1 MCCYFL
7 IHIIFFMPMK
17 SETDKI
23 LSEPVQY
30 LKSVGP
36 KRAEA
41 FRKIGIVT
49 VKDLLFYF
57 PSRHLD
63 RTTTLNSAK
72 AHTYLINGFAGELT
86 IIAKVA
92 DTEKLR
98 FGKKELFKVQMRE
111 LDRFF

>member
-1 MCCYFL
+1 
-7 IHIIFFMPMK
+7 MK
-17 SETDKI
+17 SENDKI

-41 FRKIGIVT
+41 FKKIGIAT

-72 AHTYLINGFAGELT
+72 AFSYLINGYAGELT

-92 DTEKLR
+92 DKEKLR
-98 FGKKELFKVQMRE
+98 FWKERIVQSTDEGFYRV
-111 LDRFF
+111 F

>member
-63 RTTTLNSAK
+63 RTTTTQLRKS
-72 AHTYLINGFAGELT
+72 TYISNKWFCRRANNNCEGC
-86 IIAKVA
+86 
-92 DTEKLR
+92 R
-98 FGKKELFKVQMRE
+98 Y
-111 LDRFF
+111 